1 MHFDVSTN
9 ANESMNLPN
18 PGHAKEDP
26 PSGKSV
32 LSRRIA
38 LTGGVAMTAAAGG
51 FALGSGGSGSH
62 DEPPHEAGDDE
73 PVAASNQLSPHGQ
86 VQQGVV
92 GPSPRQAHATVLVA
106 DLSEQ
111 SDAADLLDDLG
122 SAISGLAAGEHL
134 NGLDPA
140 DLTVTVGIGPGLVAA
155 TFGSR
160 TPGSTELP
168 TFAREDI
175 TEERRGG
182 DLLLQLCSQD
192 PIVTALAEAQ
202 LMARFAERMTLRW
215 SARGFR
221 GRPDHGVGRN
231 LLGFH
236 DGLTVPRSDAE
247 LEASVWLSGPSS
259 LAGATLAVV
268 RVMPIE
274 VQAFSAMPLAEQEA
288 AIGRERES
296 GTPLSGGSIDED
308 VDLHVKLDSGAYAI
322 SNDAHARRAH
332 PLPAGAPGLMLRRS
346 YSYYNN
352 TGDQGLVFISF
363 QNDINTFIRT
373 QKRMDEGDAL
383 LDHATTTA
391 SASFLILPGF
401 DESRGL
407 GSALR

>member
-1 MHFDVSTN
+1 MHFDVSKN
-9 ANESMNLPN
+9 ANESMNLPK
-18 PGHAKEDP
+18 PGHAKEEP
-26 PSGKSV
+26 SSGKSV

-38 LTGGVAMTAAAGG
+38 LTSAAAMTAAAGG
-51 FALGSGGSGSH
+51 FALGSRGSGSDEEPSH
-62 DEPPHEAGDDE
+62 DTGDDE
-73 PVAASNQLSPHGQ
+73 PVATSNQLNPYGQ

-92 GPSPRQAHATVLVA
+92 SPSPRQAHVAVLVS
-106 DLSEQ
+106 DLSAQ
-111 SDAADLLDDLG
+111 SEVADLLDDLG
-122 SAISGLAAGEHL
+122 AAISGLAAGDHL

-155 TFGSR
+155 TFGSHA
-160 TPGSTELP
+160 PGSIELP
-168 TFAREDI
+168 AFSREDI

-192 PIVTALAEAQ
+192 PTVTALAEAE
-202 LMARFAERMTLRW
+202 LVAGFAEKMTLRW

-221 GRPDHGVGRN
+221 GTPDHGVGRN

-247 LEASVWLSGPSS
+247 LEASVWLSDPVS

-274 VQAFSAMPLAEQEA
+274 VRAFSAMSLPEQEA
-288 AIGRERES
+288 AIGRERDS
-296 GTPLSGGSIDED
+296 GKPLSGGSINED
-308 VDLHVKLDSGAYAI
+308 VNLHTKRDSGAYAI
-322 SNDAHARRAH
+322 SNHAHTRRAH

-346 YSYYNN
+346 YSYDNGP
-352 TGDQGLVFISF
+352 GDQGLVFISF
-363 QNDINTFIRT
+363 QNDIETFIRT

-391 SASFLILPGF
+391 SASFLVLPGF